1 MGWWKIAAIDWEVC
15 VGMRGFGYRSPIASR
30 AARTLAPALAA
41 LAVWAA
47 PVAAGPASE
56 APAPSP
62 RAVAGTVQW
71 SSVGNEQTYE
81 VAVSTAPRDD
91 GARQT
96 VYVTVRRSGA
106 EPQSYRPALQP
117 GARAWVGISA
127 DGGLVWSRREVRV
140 SASPAAGA
148 EGTGAGEPGE
158 AAGEGEHAGGGERAP
173 EATAA
178 GEGSATGAGGPG
190 VTETGLGVAG
200 TAFATANL
208 GAAAADPTSAE
219 GATGEMA
226 RRRAVRAQAIPG
238 HPAIGAN
245 DAASWGVTSA
255 RTLFGHHITWDR
267 LEIGHWASVVSNS
280 LHAGFRVLAIVGNT
294 PDGTP
299 LSTVEPNAWGAQVAS
314 QLRANPGISVAEAG
328 NETYYK
334 GGVANPV
341 QYGRMYLAAV
351 RAEHAA
357 GIHVPLLFNMVGDF
371 PLGSWSSPSGWS
383 MDSAGG
389 GWLRTAVAGVPGLSV
404 AIAENGI
411 SIHPYGTVGE
421 NVHDIWGVGAVA
433 ADEAVARSVLGV
445 VPPFYITEFGYRLD
459 QCGTGW
465 GACTLQ
471 EQASK
476 LRAAYPA
483 MIADPHVAGIWW
495 YESHDDSTGRFGLIA
510 HNEKPRPA
518 FNALSQIAV
527 SQGQ

>member
-1 MGWWKIAAIDWEVC
+1 
-15 VGMRGFGYRSPIASR
+15 MRGFGYRSPFASR
-30 AARTLAPALAA
+30 AARTLAPALAV

-47 PVAAGPASE
+47 PSVAGPSADG
-56 APAPSP
+56 PAPVA

-71 SSVGNEQTYE
+71 SPVGDEQTYE
-81 VAVSTAPRDD
+81 VAISNAPRAD
-91 GARQT
+91 GARRT
-96 VYVTVRRSGA
+96 VYVTVPRSAA
-106 EPQSYRPALQP
+106 EQQSYRPVLQP
-117 GARAWVGISA
+117 GARAWLGISA
-127 DGGLVWSRREVRV
+127 DGGLVWSRSEVRV
-140 SASPAAGA
+140 SASAAPGA
-148 EGTGAGEPGE
+148 EGSDGGEQTE
-158 AAGEGEHAGGGERAP
+158 AAGEGEAAGAAEPGA
-173 EATAA
+173 EAT
-178 GEGSATGAGGPG
+178 GTGRGPATGARRLG
-190 VTETGLGVAG
+190 VIDTGLGAAG

-208 GAAAADPTSAE
+208 GAAAADPTSAA
-219 GATGEMA
+219 GAIGQLA

-255 RTLFGHHITWDR
+255 KALFGHHITWDR
-267 LEIGHWASVVSNS
+267 VEIGHWSSVVTNS
-280 LHAGFRVLAIVGNT
+280 LHAGFHVLAIVGNT

-299 LSTVEPNAWGAQVAS
+299 LSATEPNSWGALVAS
-314 QLRANPGISVAEAG
+314 ELHANPGISVAEAG

-357 GIHVPLLFNMVGDF
+357 GIHVPLLFNMIGDY
-371 PLGSWSSPSGWS
+371 PLGTWSSPTGWS
-383 MDSAGG
+383 LDSSGG
-389 GWLRTAVAGVPGLSV
+389 GWLRAAVAGVPGLSV

-411 SIHPYGTVGE
+411 SIHPYGIVGE

-433 ADEAVARSVLGV
+433 ADEAVARTVLGV
-445 VPPFYITEFGYRLD
+445 VPPFYITEFGFRLD
-459 QCGTGW
+459 QCGTDL
-465 GACTLQ
+465 GACSPQ

-483 MIADPHVAGIWW
+483 MLADSHVAGIWW

-510 HNEKPRPA
+510 RNEKPRPS

-527 SQGQ
+527 GQGQ